1 MLQSRISQIRSAG
14 WQESGSSAIGSGSA
28 LYHMQYSDV
37 PKLLADVHLLQW
49 TPSLHLNKV
58 QTYQLR
64 ARIGRRSVQR
74 LKLLTAH

>member
-1 MLQSRISQIRSAG
+1 
-14 WQESGSSAIGSGSA
+14 
-28 LYHMQYSDV
+28 MQYSDV